1 METLGQVALILFI
14 SIAAAA
20 IFYLLRW
27 PILSLFF
34 RTAGKTSEAI
44 KLGYA
49 QGFDSGQMMDYIYEN
64 RPRGRYLVGPL
75 IDRIYLEAIGP
86 RGLRGRRAALTALL
100 VAEIE
105 ANRKK
110 GIPTRILDVAGGPGR
125 YLLDALKQAES
136 GDVSAVCR
144 DLDEEGLRRGRE
156 LAKAMGVASIQYEAG
171 NALDPQSLAT
181 VSPRPNLVVASGFY
195 EILLDD
201 ELIKKSMCLIYDL
214 LEPGGAI
221 IFTTQVR
228 HPQLEII
235 ANVLV
240 TREGKPWIMKL
251 RSNETTE
258 GWAREVGFTDLR
270 TTMERE
276 GLYALTVGRKGG

>member
-1 METLGQVALILFI
+1 MEILILLLLALGAGI
-14 SIAAAA
+14 IA
-20 IFYLLRW
+20 YLLRW
-27 PILSLFF
+27 PILSLFL
-34 RTAGKTSEAI
+34 RTIGQTSAAI
-44 KLGYA
+44 RLGYG

-64 RPRGRYLVGPL
+64 RAQGQYLIGPI
-75 IDRIYLEAIGP
+75 IDRIYLEAIGCKA
-86 RGLRGRRAALTALL
+86 LRGRRAALTALL
-100 VAEIE
+100 VSEIE

-125 YLLDALKQAES
+125 YLLDALKQA
-136 GDVSAVCR
+136 GNRDVSAVCR
-144 DLDEEGLRRGRE
+144 DLDEEGLRRGRA
-156 LAKAMGVASIQYEAG
+156 LAKSLGVANIRYEAG
-171 NALDPQSLAT
+171 NALDAQSLAT

-201 ELIKKSMCLIYDL
+201 ELIKKSMRRIYGL

-228 HPQLEII
+228 HPQLAII

-258 GWAREVGFTDLR
+258 GWARETGFRDLR
-270 TTMERE
+270 TTMEPM
-276 GLYALTVGRKGG
+276 GLYALTLDRKQE